1 MKKKRSS
8 VEQIVA
14 LIKQV
19 ELGTS
24 VADLARRASAGLP
37 ARQFPHAASIKG

>member
-14 LIKQV
+14 VLKQV
-19 ELGTS
+19 ELGVPVGEYAVPLQDVQRHS
-24 VADLARRASAGLP
+24 KL
-37 ARQFPHAASIKG
+37 